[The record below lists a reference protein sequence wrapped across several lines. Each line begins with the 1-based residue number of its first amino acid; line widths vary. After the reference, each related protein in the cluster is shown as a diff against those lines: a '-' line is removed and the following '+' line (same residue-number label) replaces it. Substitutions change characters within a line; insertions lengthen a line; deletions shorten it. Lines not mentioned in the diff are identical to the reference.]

1 MKYVCAFLMLA
12 LILAWPCGAVAAG
25 ATDGP
30 AAPNLTRDG
39 KTVYAR
45 QCARCHGFNMINN
58 GQVGLDLR
66 KFPKDA
72 RERFVSAVV
81 RGKLPKMPPWG
92 DVLSADEIDALWAY
106 VQTGGT
112 P

>member
-1 MKYVCAFLMLA
+1 MKYVFVSLI
-12 LILAWPCGAVAAG
+12 LILAWPCGAGAAG
-25 ATDGP
+25 DTADT
-30 AAPNLTRDG
+30 PNRTRDG

>member
-1 MKYVCAFLMLA
+1 MKYVFVSLI
-12 LILAWPCGAVAAG
+12 LILAWPRGAAAAG
-25 ATDGP
+25 DTADTR
-30 AAPNLTRDG
+30 NLSRDG

-45 QCARCHGFNMINN
+45 QCARCHGFNMVNN
-58 GQVGLDLR
+58 GHLGLDLR

-72 RERFVSAVV
+72 RDRFVTAVV

-92 DVLSADEIDALWAY
+92 DVLSAEEIDALWAY

>member
-1 MKYVCAFLMLA
+1 MKYVSIMLLLVFA
-12 LILAWPCGAVAAG
+12 LASPCGAAAAG
-25 ATDGP
+25 DAT

-45 QCARCHGFNMINN
+45 QCARCHGFNMVNN